1 MSKKDETDNFN
12 HMIEFDDPDYDKW
25 EKSYFKIRK
34 DNFDYNEKNIEN
46 KCKAYGKIFVHG
58 YYKKDEGIY
67 VQGYC
72 REMNSEEKRNY
83 RKNQIKKTYPL
94 GGGDYITIYEPINPV
109 EDLVGGKVKFGKIKI
124 TKRRK

>member
-1 MSKKDETDNFN
+1 MSKKDETDKFN
-12 HMIEFDDPDYDKW
+12 HMIEFDDPDYDEW
-25 EKSYFKIRK
+25 EKSYLKTRK

-46 KCKAYGKIFVHG
+46 KYKAYGKIFVHG

-109 EDLVGGKVKFGKIKI
+109 EDLVGGKVKFGKSKI

>member
-12 HMIEFDDPDYDKW
+12 HMIEFDDSDYDKW

-83 RKNQIKKTYPL
+83 RKNQIKKNLSTRWWRLYYYL
-94 GGGDYITIYEPINPV
+94 
-109 EDLVGGKVKFGKIKI
+109 
-124 TKRRK
+124 